1 MNGYLSVISL
11 LREDGQVG
19 LLIGGSGVNTARVFP
34 GDAPQ
39 GAAYPH
45 ITVETFDAEPFDTKD
60 GVSVVDN
67 EMVKVM
73 YMSESESTLYDLAER
88 GRDAL
93 DGQSGTINGK
103 VIDYIRYMGF
113 SSYDV
118 NVTNKR
124 IRVHEQDYEVRV
136 QN

>member
-11 LREDGQVG
+11 LRADGQVG

-34 GDAPQ
+34 GDPPQ
-39 GAAYPH
+39 AAQYPL
-45 ITVETFDAEPFDTKD
+45 ICVETFDSEPFDTKD

-67 EMVKVM
+67 EMVKVS

-93 DGQSGTINGK
+93 DGQSGTINGRD
-103 VIDYIRYMGF
+103 VDYIRYLGF
-113 SSYDV
+113 RTFDI
-118 NVTNKR
+118 NLTNMR
-124 IRVHEQDYEVRV
+124 LRVHEQDYEVRV
-136 QN
+136 KN